1 MNKLT
6 VTQQA
11 EEKLRKGILLLDK
24 KDFGALSLQN
34 QCVQLQNRQ
43 GKFLG
48 TAYLS
53 EEGRAELGFFSNSLW
68 AG

>member
-6 VTQQA
+6 VTPEA

-24 KDFGALSLQN
+24 KDFSALSLQN
-34 QCVQLQNRQ
+34 QCVELQNRQ

-48 TAYLS
+48 RIR
-53 EEGRAELGFFSNSLW
+53 E
-68 AG
+68 

>member
-34 QCVQLQNRQ
+34 QCVELQNRQ
-43 GKFLG
+43 GKFLDKI
-48 TAYLS
+48 
-53 EEGRAELGFFSNSLW
+53 GRAHV
-68 AG
+68 